1 MTAEERTKI
10 KDFKKCNFKKM
21 HTYFLKETEKKKSM
35 TNEQKQVIIY
45 YIEYSYLIL
54 FNRYIIFIAYTL
66 LKLYF

>member
-45 YIEYSYLIL
+45 YIEYSYLIDIL
-54 FNRYIIFIAYTL
+54 YLSHIHYLNYIF
-66 LKLYF
+66 K